1 MRKITRESRWMAGVL
16 YTSLR
21 PSLLFFIISY
31 STFDCFRFYVSLQSE
46 GIEDWKS
53 VSRDSR
59 GRSEREE
66 RARSGERV
74 EEEEKEAGVQVFVS
88 ELLEEL
94 QEEGPPGRA
103 SEDILRQG

>member
-59 GRSEREE
+59 GRSERREG
-66 RARSGERV
+66 RSGERV
-74 EEEEKEAGVQVFVS
+74 EEEEKKAGVQVFVP

>member
-1 MRKITRESRWMAGVL
+1 MNGGIL

-31 STFDCFRFYVSLQSE
+31 STFDCFRFYVSLQNE

-74 EEEEKEAGVQVFVS
+74 EEEEKEAGVQVFVP